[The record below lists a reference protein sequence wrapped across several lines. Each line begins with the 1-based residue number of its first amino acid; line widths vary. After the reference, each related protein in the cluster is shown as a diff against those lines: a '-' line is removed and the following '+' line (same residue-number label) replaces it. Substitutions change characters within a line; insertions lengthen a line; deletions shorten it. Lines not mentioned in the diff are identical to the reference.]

1 MSDFMKDYV
10 PVNVR
15 VIEFYKRHPQG
26 VITTE
31 APRVIEIDG
40 KRFIESRASVLK
52 DPQGE
57 PYAAT
62 AWEPFPGKT
71 PYTKDSE
78 AMNAETS
85 AVGRALA
92 LAGIEVSKSLASA
105 NEVENRREFSDT
117 VSKAVIKNRL
127 LKAAHNDKELAAQM
141 FKQAG
146 EPETL
151 TTSELVTLI
160 SETEDARRA
169 KAGVDAP
176 GALGW
181 PAGKTKEAEQ

>member
-1 MSDFMKDYV
+1 MSDFLKDYV

-15 VIEFYKRHPQG
+15 VIKFYERHPDG
-26 VITTE
+26 VISTE

-40 KRFIESRASVLK
+40 KRFIESRATVLK
-52 DPQGE
+52 TPDGE

-78 AMNAETS
+78 MMNAETS

-92 LAGIEVSKSLASA
+92 LAGIEVSKSVASA
-105 NEVENRREFSDT
+105 NEVAYRQENTET
-117 VSKAVIKNRL
+117 VKKAVIKSRL
-127 LKAAHNDKELAAQM
+127 LKACHDDKDLAAQLYAE
-141 FKQAG
+141 AG

-151 TTSELVTLI
+151 PTGEFTQLLSKA
-160 SETEDARRA
+160 EDARRA
-169 KAGVDAP
+169 KAGVEAP

-181 PAGKTKEAEQ
+181 PAGQDANR